1 MDLIGSDEDQEYNS
15 DDQRFEQMAVE
26 MLWKG
31 KKNSS
36 FIKDGPVVLD
46 VGGDKFTTSRKK
58 LVRFPNTRLNKQGMA
73 SNSFKAISKIYELMK
88 IDGSYFPCLLQT
100 R

>member
-58 LVRFPNTRLNKQGMA
+58 LVRFPNTRWNKQGMA
-73 SNSFKAISKIYELMK
+73 SKSLHAILKVDDLIK
-88 IDGSYFPCLLQT
+88 IDESYFPCLHQT